1 MTEENT
7 MRPTMRHWSSR
18 AGSFLAIVSLILGPC
33 QQVFAQ
39 DVMKGSGPGR
49 GGSNCRPVSER
60 DNGHQE
66 DAGCWIMAR
75 VPQGEIS
82 QATVFWHVYSYP
94 SRREA
99 EAVKGRRGTVIEG
112 LGKTWLLAIGEA
124 GWQPAPGAVRVAEI
138 GPLHVKPGEKY
149 TAQYMVA
156 IFTPGMTTPVHRH
169 PGPEA
174 WYTLSGEVCLETPN
188 GKLVGRAG
196 ESTIVPAGP
205 PMKLTA
211 TGTEKRRSLVLILHE
226 TSEPSGILA
235 SDWTPKGLCK

>member
-1 MTEENT
+1 MTEEKN
-7 MRPTMRHWSSR
+7 MRPSMRRWSSR
-18 AGSFLAIVSLILGPC
+18 GGTFLAVVSLILGPC

-49 GGSNCRPVSER
+49 GGSNCRPVSDH
-60 DNGHQE
+60 DNEHKQ

-94 SRREA
+94 GRPEA

-112 LGKTWLLAIGEA
+112 LGKTWLLAIAEA
-124 GWQPAPGAVRVAEI
+124 GWQPTAGAVRVAEI

-156 IFTPGMTTPVHRH
+156 VFTPGMTTPVHRH

-188 GKLVGRAG
+188 GKVVGRAG

-226 TSEPSGILA
+226 TSQPSGILA